1 MLIGSY
7 WDSRSQHRDPG
18 ACDSIIG
25 GDPAAC
31 AMGSGGALGAGTM
44 LVALVALVAL
54 GAHPAHG
61 EELSRIFQYAFKGE
75 CHFLNGTERVRFVV
89 KLIYNRE
96 QYVHFDSDVGHY
108 VGDNP
113 VGERQA
119 KIWNSQEESLEQRR
133 AEVDTYCRHNYRVST
148 PFIVDRRVAPQ
159 VEIFP
164 VQSSSAPQTNR
175 LACAVSDFYPAPI
188 EVRWFK
194 NGQEEVQHVV
204 STDVMQNGDW
214 TYQVLVMLE
223 TTPQRGD
230 TYVCQVEHVSLQQPI
245 TVHWEATDG
254 TSSKMLT
261 GIGGFVLGL
270 IFIVVGL
277 IFYMRKKG
285 TYFPPLQSSS

>member
-1 MLIGSY
+1 
-7 WDSRSQHRDPG
+7 
-18 ACDSIIG
+18 
-25 GDPAAC
+25 
-31 AMGSGGALGAGTM
+31 MGTGGALGAGTM

-54 GAHPAHG
+54 GTSPARS
-61 EELSRIFQYAFKGE
+61 EELSGIFQEAFKFE
-75 CHFLNGTERVRFVV
+75 CHFLNGTERIRALTKF
-89 KLIYNRE
+89 IYNR
-96 QYVHFDSDVGHY
+96 QQDVHYDSDVGHF
-108 VGDNP
+108 VGDTP
-113 VGERQA
+113 WGEIIA
-119 KIWNSQEESLEQRR
+119 KHWNSQPELLERYR
-133 AEVDTYCRHNYRVST
+133 AEDNTICRNNYEVLT

-230 TYVCQVEHVSLQQPI
+230 TYMCQVEHVSLQQPI
-245 TVHWEATDG
+245 TVHWEPTDG
-254 TSSKMLT
+254 TNSKMLT

-285 TYFPPLQSSS
+285 TYFPPLQASS